1 MMSDTR
7 RWAVMGLVF
16 LGILISYVDR
26 GNASIVAVPLMKE
39 FALSPTQMGLLMSS
53 FFWTYAVFQVPAG
66 YLIDRFG
73 IRAAYTVALVAWSIA
88 CASTAWATSFTQLIL
103 LRLLLGMGEAV
114 SPIASL
120 NFIKQ
125 NFEENR
131 QGLPTSIYIAGLA
144 AGPAVG
150 AFLGGRLLDEF
161 GWRQVFLLTGVAGLL
176 WALPWWLLAPRGR
189 PNAASASEPVAALPL
204 KQLLRSPV
212 ILALWAAVFF
222 YSYFWY
228 FVLSWVSPYL
238 VLTHGF
244 TSREMGDAV
253 ARALFCMAAVNLASG
268 TTADWVIKKT
278 GGSPLRWRKAF
289 VLVGFSCA
297 SSLLALPWMSNR
309 TTVIWLMTGAM
320 TTLGIAAGNFWA
332 LSQMSAPKE
341 LGGRVMGLQNTIA
354 QLAGIT
360 APSLTGFLLGP
371 EKNFTVAILIA
382 GAGPLIAAASVLF
395 GIHERGVNQLHATLA
410 LGAKPAGAQGAAAS

>member
-1 MMSDTR
+1 MSDTR

-39 FALSPTQMGLLMSS
+39 FALSPAQMGLLMSS
-53 FFWTYAVFQVPAG
+53 FFWTYAIFQVPAG

-103 LRLLLGMGEAV
+103 LRLFLGMGEAV
-114 SPIASL
+114 SPLASL

-125 NFEENR
+125 NFEEKR
-131 QGLPTSIYIAGLA
+131 QGLPTSIYIAGLT

-150 AFLGGRLLDEF
+150 AFLGGRLLDQF
-161 GWRQVFLLTGVAGLL
+161 GWRQVFLLTGAAGLL

-189 PNAASASEPVAALPL
+189 PNAASTTEPVAALPL

-228 FVLSWVSPYL
+228 FVLSWVPPYL

-244 TSREMGDAV
+244 TSREMGDTV
-253 ARALFCMAAVNLASG
+253 ARALFCMAVVNLASG
-268 TTADWVIKKT
+268 TMADWVIKRT

-289 VLVGFSCA
+289 VLVGFTCA
-297 SSLLALPWMSNR
+297 SSLLALPWMTSR
-309 TTVIWLMTGAM
+309 SAVIWLMTAAM

-354 QLAGIT
+354 QLAGIA

-382 GAGPLIAAASVLF
+382 GVGPLIAAACVLA
-395 GIHERGVNQLHATLA
+395 GIHERGVAQLHAGLA
-410 LGAKPAGAQGAAAS
+410 AEPARASGHAA